1 MCLKAIHTC
10 KPSNEGCEPLILLEI
25 QVFVHIFILKLG
37 LGDPPFL
44 CNFQQPSFEWV
55 LEPVHVSVKNY
66 GLSTYNNLTL
76 QDMLI
81 TYFQPKIEYP
91 KTLPVNKKIECCCQ
105 ALASPVRRN
114 IPQSFITKHHT
125 HVFPMKV

>member
-1 MCLKAIHTC
+1 MMCLKTIHTC
-10 KPSNEGCEPLILLEI
+10 KPPNEGCEPLILLEI

-37 LGDPPFL
+37 LGDPPSL

-55 LEPVHVSVKNY
+55 LELVSVKNY
-66 GLSTYNNLTL
+66 GLSTYNNLPL

-91 KTLPVNKKIECCCQ
+91 LLSQ
-105 ALASPVRRN
+105 
-114 IPQSFITKHHT
+114 
-125 HVFPMKV
+125 